1 MRQIVRRIARHQRV
15 EIIAADA
22 ALHFREFV
30 RRSRRPRARRDR
42 ACRET
47 AQARRRSHST
57 CARSRATSP
66 KCKQRAVGKGCI
78 HRAGVVAHGAVA
90 QRASAAGIVA
100 GHAADRGPRRRGDID
115 RKPQAML
122 LELAVEVVEHD
133 ARLDH
138 ASAVLD
144 VERDDAVQVF
154 GEIDDDAVI
163 DGLAALRGAA
173 AARGDDPP
181 GVAGDRQRP
190 QRLVDGLRHHHARGH
205 DLVERGV
212 GRIAA
217 AVEGIEEHVARN
229 FARQPVFECRCA
241 LGHPIPAAAAAGL
254 CLPGRGAGRKCSL
267 SCPFLDFEC
276 KISPDLAD
284 QAGSDAAGAS
294 SFRCST
300 AAVRLLRRCLNRMSL
315 SSLPARRRS
324 ASRMVSCSRIASPQR
339 SRWRAKLAA

>member
-1 MRQIVRRIARHQRV
+1 MQ
-15 EIIAADA
+15 
-22 ALHFREFV
+22 
-30 RRSRRPRARRDR
+30 
-42 ACRET
+42 
-47 AQARRRSHST
+47 
-57 CARSRATSP
+57 
-66 KCKQRAVGKGCI
+66 KRAVGKGCV

-100 GHAADRGPRRRGDID
+100 GHAADGGPRRGGNVD

-133 ARLDH
+133 PRFDH
-138 ASAVLD
+138 AGAVLE
-144 VERDDAVQVF
+144 VERDDAVQVL

-173 AARGDDPP
+173 AARRDDPP
-181 GVAGDRQRP
+181 GVAGNGQRP
-190 QRLVDGLRHHHARGH
+190 QRLVHGFRHHHARGH
-205 DLVERGV
+205 DLVERRV

-217 AVEGIEEHVARN
+217 AVEGIEEHIARD
-229 FARQPVFECRCA
+229 FAREPVFECRCA
-241 LGHPIPAAAAAGL
+241 LGHPIPVAAAAGL
-254 CLPGRGAGRKCSL
+254 CLPGSGAGKKCSFPAYCVIL
-267 SCPFLDFEC
+267 NAKYRLT
-276 KISPDLAD
+276 LAD